1 MCWRVVRCQVSQRLV
16 GRYQGMYRMSR
27 PELVAIALVF
37 GVCGRAD
44 CRQGTCQT
52 LQPYFQCEFDSSGA
66 AGGGNTIAIAKGPPQ
81 DIVVRISLEFPSHR
95 DNGSDPTFFLAA
107 DVLTAVE
114 SLRPEKEED
123 VFVLQ
128 SLHSLD
134 CKQQCLSNGQSDV
147 GSPGMSIRWNID
159 GEKKQHGTSGSHLE
173 LRRLVLSAS
182 FASGWVCPFSAFGV
196 VRSSKLP
203 NSQRHTQRMSQ
214 SCRRSH
220 QWTFKFW
227 PCKSCCFSWWD
238 MWQTFQHL
246 HRRTCGMTVIS
257 AICWCTHGPAKMNRC
272 SIGTILEAPHRG
284 HTPRD
289 RRFYAHLWKR
299 CKQQSARSK
308 KQFMLAFRAFHRCLS
323 LFGTVKTLG
332 LCRCIFVHTLWRCRT
347 MWWDGVGTRNFASQC
362 FSHFMRYFPSCATTS
377 CSFCWWKVARLRM
390 S

>member
-1 MCWRVVRCQVSQRLV
+1 
-16 GRYQGMYRMSR
+16 MSR

-182 FASGWVCPFSAFGV
+182 FASG
-196 VRSSKLP
+196 
-203 NSQRHTQRMSQ
+203 
-214 SCRRSH
+214 
-220 QWTFKFW
+220 
-227 PCKSCCFSWWD
+227 
-238 MWQTFQHL
+238 
-246 HRRTCGMTVIS
+246 
-257 AICWCTHGPAKMNRC
+257 
-272 SIGTILEAPHRG
+272 
-284 HTPRD
+284 
-289 RRFYAHLWKR
+289 
-299 CKQQSARSK
+299 
-308 KQFMLAFRAFHRCLS
+308 
-323 LFGTVKTLG
+323 
-332 LCRCIFVHTLWRCRT
+332 
-347 MWWDGVGTRNFASQC
+347 
-362 FSHFMRYFPSCATTS
+362 
-377 CSFCWWKVARLRM
+377 
-390 S
+390 